1 MFIHEELIVAG
12 GGDISYAEVVQFGRH
27 FCRRL
32 RKAAL
37 QAAVLTPI
45 LWTGFFLLNYFVSVG
60 FSDAFNWREIIGI
73 WEAFNLREIIE
84 FWEEPKWGKIVG
96 LWAVITLLGLVPNSI
111 WAMLRHY

>member
-12 GGDISYAEVVQFGRH
+12 GGDITYAELVQFGRH
-27 FCRRL
+27 FRRRL

-45 LWTGFFLLNYFVSVG
+45 LSTGFFLLNYFVSVG
-60 FSDAFNWREIIGI
+60 FSEAFNW
-73 WEAFNLREIIE
+73 REIIE

-111 WAMLRHY
+111 WDMLRHY